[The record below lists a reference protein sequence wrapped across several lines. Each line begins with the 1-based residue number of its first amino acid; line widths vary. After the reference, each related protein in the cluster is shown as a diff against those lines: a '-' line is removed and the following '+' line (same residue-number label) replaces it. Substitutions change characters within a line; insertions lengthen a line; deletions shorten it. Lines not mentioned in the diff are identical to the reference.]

1 MLARHKHYAACNSTP
16 LQLPTLRQLRSI
28 EKRLQELLNKV
39 PECGPEQGTIEA
51 RLEELQVEMLHLTCG
66 QLTVT
71 PMGICHASPP
81 PPDATLGTAAIWSG
95 DG

>member
-1 MLARHKHYAACNSTP
+1 M
-16 LQLPTLRQLRSI
+16 
-28 EKRLQELLNKV
+28 NKV
-39 PECGPEQGTIEA
+39 PECGPEQGAIEA

-81 PPDATLGTAAIWSG
+81 PPDAALGTAAIWSG